1 MNVETFQKIH
11 FVVPM
16 QAQTICTAMDE
27 VHTSGEH
34 ELVGTLIDVKRE
46 EVQKVSAL
54 GLLISKK
61 HVLNVILHVNLEISI
76 TPLKGFGSLN
86 CGVHH
91 ELQKGPFSQNRVSLD
106 HRTQRAQCH

>member
-1 MNVETFQKIH
+1 MTVETFQKIH

-16 QAQTICTAMDE
+16 QAQAICTAVDE
-27 VHTSGEH
+27 EHTSGEH
-34 ELVGTLIDVKRE
+34 ELIGTLIEAKRE

-61 HVLNVILHVNLEISI
+61 HVLNVILHVNLEISL

-91 ELQKGPFSQNRVSLD
+91 E
-106 HRTQRAQCH
+106 TQEWP